1 MSKFEFIMMFVSVV
15 VAFAMSELLM
25 GWGRLVR
32 ARRRISNPAFM
43 IGWSVWLLAI
53 TNFHYLGFWEYNIVD
68 FRTAAQMLLFL
79 AAPIMLVLVTFVFTP
94 EVRYYQRL
102 DLEEHYFKVKNWFF
116 VMVILFFLLARA
128 SDTLLPD
135 HRETWFIRS
144 IGTMVIVPLL
154 IILLFTKNRV
164 AHFSIL
170 GFNLF
175 LLLWSSAA
183 INVRSL

>member
-32 ARRRISNPAFM
+32 ARRRISKPAFM

-53 TNFHYLGFWEYNIVD
+53 TNFHYLGFWEYGIVD

-79 AAPIMLVLVTFVFTP
+79 AAPIMLVLVTFVVTP

-102 DLEEHYFKVKNWFF
+102 DLEQHYFKVKNWFF

-128 SDTLLPD
+128 SDPLLPD
-135 HRETWFIRS
+135 YRETWVIRS
-144 IGTMVIVPLL
+144 IGTFLIVPSL
-154 IILLFTKNRV
+154 IVLLFTNNRIV
-164 AHFSIL
+164 HSGIL

-175 LLLWSSAA
+175 LLLWSSYT
-183 INVRSL
+183 INVGSL